1 VWCLGFRDDR
11 VRYFVNSIIPFSRE
25 SVSDAISSLWR
36 ERDPFGAEE
45 EIYALTFL
53 QMLNVTSDRFSLMD
67 PYFTRGPGHM
77 SGEMA
82 YDLASEVVSRLPDDA
97 RLAGAGVTS
106 SLDSGDILPALEKI
120 MARMHTERL
129 SEIEYRRIEAV
140 QNLLALSLLLPY
152 LPKYV
157 RRDVEKMR
165 QSLDAAVEERLG
177 PGITRRDFEAIGMA
191 VETLRKERG
200 WDWVRPQVDVQ
211 TKYRNLILTPQEL
224 RQRSLEDLYV
234 FPPFFVK
241 GPNEEYATIVPEQ
254 PFLWLR
260 LKELRFLDEIKHT
273 HPNVTGDTT
282 EILLKEYLVRR
293 QLVPDD
299 SLAPGMVGL
308 DRPHEHH
315 FAEVRARKTF
325 KRNSREDVFSV
336 LRTPLQETLEL
347 DLVGTHTEGFSI
359 IGEVK
364 FVTSYQK
371 AEDHYYQGSRG
382 KEPEHD
388 RLLKLARFLNQ
399 HPERK
404 KTLSLPENR
413 VIIPVFVTNAVG
425 PLFAVSDGI
434 IKACPLEVMLV
445 EPFYR
450 LVRDRLDQIP
460 QDSIMRP
467 TRGC

>member
-1 VWCLGFRDDR
+1 MRCLAFRDAR
-11 VRYFVNSIIPFSRE
+11 LRYFVNSIIPFSRE
-25 SVSDAISSLWR
+25 SVSEVISSLWR

-53 QMLNVTSDRFSLMD
+53 QVLNVSTDRFSLMD
-67 PYFTRGPGHM
+67 PYFARGPVDM
-77 SGEMA
+77 SRDIA
-82 YDLASEVVSRLPDDA
+82 YHLACELVSQLPDDA
-97 RLAGAGVTS
+97 KLAGAGVTS
-106 SLDSGDILPALEKI
+106 SLDSGDMLPALEKI
-120 MARMHTERL
+120 MARMHIERL

-140 QNLLALSLLLPY
+140 QNLVALGLLLPY

-177 PGITRRDFEAIGMA
+177 PGITRRDLQAIAMA
-191 VETLRKERG
+191 VETLRKEKG
-200 WDWVRPQVDVQ
+200 WKWVRPQVDVR
-211 TKYRNLILTPQEL
+211 TKYRNLILTPHEL

-241 GPNEEYATIVPEQ
+241 GPDEEYATIVPEQ

-260 LKELRFLDEIKHT
+260 LKELRFLEEIKHK
-273 HPNVTGDTT
+273 HPNVTGDTI
-282 EILLKEYLVRR
+282 EVLLKEYLVRK

-315 FAEVRARKTF
+315 FAEARARKTF
-325 KRNSREDVFSV
+325 ARNSREDVFSV
-336 LRTPLQETLEL
+336 LRNPLQETLEL
-347 DLVGTHTEGFSI
+347 DLVATHTEGFSI

-371 AEDHYYQGSRG
+371 AEDYYYRGSG
-382 KEPEHD
+382 DKEPERD
-388 RLLKLARFLNQ
+388 RLLKLTSFLNQ
-399 HPERK
+399 HPQRK
-404 KTLSLPENR
+404 PTLSLPEDR
-413 VIIPVFVTNAVG
+413 LVIPAFVTNAVG

-434 IKACPLEVMLV
+434 VKACPLEVMLV

-450 LVRDRLDQIP
+450 LARDKLDQIL
-460 QDSIMRP
+460 QDPITRP
-467 TRGC
+467 TRGS

>member
-1 VWCLGFRDDR
+1 MRCLGFRDAR
-11 VRYFVNSIIPFSRE
+11 LRYFVNSIIPFSRA
-25 SVSDAISSLWR
+25 SVSEAISSLWR

-53 QMLNVTSDRFSLMD
+53 KVLNVTTDRFSLMD
-67 PYFTRGPGHM
+67 PYFTRGPVHM
-77 SGEMA
+77 SRELA
-82 YDLASEVVSRLPDDA
+82 YDLASELVSQLPDDA
-97 RLAGAGVTS
+97 KLAGAGVTS
-106 SLDSGDILPALEKI
+106 SLDSDDILPALEKI

-129 SEIEYRRIEAV
+129 SEVEYRRIEAV

-211 TKYRNLILTPQEL
+211 TKYRNLILTPHEL

-241 GPNEEYATIVPEQ
+241 GPNQEYATIVPEQ

-260 LKELRFLDEIKHT
+260 LKELRFLDQIKHK
-273 HPNVTGDTT
+273 HPNVTGDTI
-282 EILLKEYLVRR
+282 EVLLKEYLVSQ
-293 QLVPDD
+293 QLVPDN

-308 DRPHEHH
+308 NRPHEHH
-315 FAEVRARKTF
+315 FAEARARKTF
-325 KRNSREDVFSV
+325 SRNSREDVFSV
-336 LRTPLQETLEL
+336 LRNPLQKTLEL
-347 DLVGTHTEGFSI
+347 DLIATHTEGFSI

-364 FVTSYQK
+364 FVASYEK
-371 AEDHYYQGSRG
+371 AEDHYFRGSRG
-382 KEPEHD
+382 KEPERD
-388 RLLKLARFLNQ
+388 RLLKLAKFLKQ

-404 KTLSLPENR
+404 QTMSLPKDR
-413 VIIPVFVTNAVG
+413 VVIPVFVTNAVG
-425 PLFAVSDGI
+425 PLFAISDGI
-434 IKACPLEVMLV
+434 VKACPLEVMLV

-450 LVRDRLDQIP
+450 LTRQRLDQIP
-460 QDSIMRP
+460 QDPIVRP
-467 TRGC
+467 TRG